1 MLKLDNNLLL
11 ELGLGALPEEQKRQM
26 LQHIYE
32 TLELRV
38 GTQLANQMTDQQL
51 EEFEKFIDSG
61 GDANQAQAL
70 KWLETNLPNY
80 KQVVNEVFEA
90 LKTEVKDMAPQ
101 LLASAAQ
108 QSAQP
113 PLPQPAPM
121 PGQLDSAVPPAPSP
135 SMPVSQS
142 PTPIADP
149 YAPAPAAAWQ
159 QPAAQPQYQPQPQ
172 SQPGVVTSEQNTDAS
187 AQWQPPTTMPT
198 SADPMQLP
206 VSQSPTPIADPYA
219 PAPAAAWQQ
228 PAAQPQPAQSMY
240 QQPQPNSQAYR
251 VDTWQPPM
259 PAQSTFMSSPQPN
272 TASDTPTSQ
281 FSPAMPV
288 PTTTEWNAADTTMQ
302 MPPAAHNAHNTTL
315 GQQPGAQ
322 PSAEPSVAPPF
333 PPPSTFG
340 PGTS

>member
-159 QPAAQPQYQPQPQ
+159 QPAAQPQ
-172 SQPGVVTSEQNTDAS
+172 
-187 AQWQPPTTMPT
+187 
-198 SADPMQLP
+198 
-206 VSQSPTPIADPYA
+206 
-219 PAPAAAWQQ
+219 
-228 PAAQPQPAQSMY
+228 PAQSMY

-272 TASDTPTSQ
+272 TASDTPNSQ